1 VLFFDQQGAVFHAIG
16 GTGTSEWRRTLM
28 ETSASDVKDL
38 LLRESEEFQQ
48 LSRRHQELDERL
60 TALTA
65 KYFLSE
71 EEKLEET
78 TLKKRKLAIKDRMA
92 HMIRAH

>member
-1 VLFFDQQGAVFHAIG
+1 LFFAIDDRNVRM
-16 GTGTSEWRRTLM
+16 EENLM
-28 ETSASDVKDL
+28 ERSATDVKET

-48 LSRRHQELDERL
+48 LSKRHQELDERL
-60 TALTA
+60 SALTA

-71 EEKLEET
+71 EEKLEEI

-92 HMIRAH
+92 HMIRSH

>member
-1 VLFFDQQGAVFHAIG
+1 
-16 GTGTSEWRRTLM
+16 M
-28 ETSASDVKDL
+28 ERSAADVKEL

-65 KYFLSE
+65 KYLLSD
-71 EEKLEET
+71 EEKVEEV
-78 TLKKRKLAIKDRMA
+78 TLKKKKLAIKDRMA
-92 HMIRAH
+92 LMIRSH

>member
-1 VLFFDQQGAVFHAIG
+1 
-16 GTGTSEWRRTLM
+16 M
-28 ETSASDVKDL
+28 ERSATDVKEL

-48 LSRRHQELDERL
+48 LSRKHQELDERL

-65 KYFLSE
+65 KYLLSD
-71 EEKLEET
+71 EEKVEEV
-78 TLKKRKLAIKDRMA
+78 TLKKKKLAIKDRMA

>member
-1 VLFFDQQGAVFHAIG
+1 
-16 GTGTSEWRRTLM
+16 M

-48 LSRRHQELDERL
+48 LCRRHQQLDERL

-71 EEKLEET
+71 EEKLEEI

-92 HMIRAH
+92 HMMRAH

>member
-1 VLFFDQQGAVFHAIG
+1 
-16 GTGTSEWRRTLM
+16 M

-38 LLRESEEFQQ
+38 LMREREEFQQ

-60 TALTA
+60 SALTA
-65 KYFLSE
+65 KYLLSE

>member
-1 VLFFDQQGAVFHAIG
+1 VLFFGK
-16 GTGTSEWRRTLM
+16 RTLFSLPSANRNVRM
-28 ETSASDVKDL
+28 EENLMERSATDVKEL
-38 LLRESEEFQQ
+38 LLRECEEFQQ

-71 EEKLEET
+71 EEKLEEI

>member
-1 VLFFDQQGAVFHAIG
+1 
-16 GTGTSEWRRTLM
+16 M
-28 ETSASDVKDL
+28 ETSASDLKEV

-60 TALTA
+60 TALTE

>member
-1 VLFFDQQGAVFHAIG
+1 
-16 GTGTSEWRRTLM
+16 M
-28 ETSASDVKDL
+28 ERMATEIKEL

-60 TALTA
+60 CVLTA
-65 KYFLSE
+65 KFFLTE
-71 EEKLEET
+71 EEKVEEV
-78 TLKKRKLAIKDRMA
+78 TLKKKKLAIKDRMA

>member
-1 VLFFDQQGAVFHAIG
+1 
-16 GTGTSEWRRTLM
+16 M
-28 ETSASDVKDL
+28 ERSATDVKEL

-48 LSRRHQELDERL
+48 LSRKHQELDERL

-65 KYFLSE
+65 KYLLSE
-71 EEKLEET
+71 EEKLEEV
-78 TLKKRKLAIKDRMA
+78 TLKKKKLAIKDRMA

>member
-1 VLFFDQQGAVFHAIG
+1 
-16 GTGTSEWRRTLM
+16 M
-28 ETSASDVKDL
+28 ERSATDVKEL

-65 KYFLSE
+65 KYLLSD
-71 EEKLEET
+71 EEKVEEV
-78 TLKKRKLAIKDRMA
+78 TLKKKKLAIKDRMA
-92 HMIRAH
+92 LMIRSH